1 MLKHIY
7 KRIGTW
13 LFFLTFLTAVLLSSL
28 NTNNWASGSLK
39 STILEVIAF
48 IALVLISFSRDK
60 SDNEYLNHL
69 RFRSIAITILLS
81 FIYALADSFIFT
93 VSHLLIME
101 VFQIQ
106 LIVYILVF
114 NLLKN
119 IQ

>member
-1 MLKHIY
+1 MLRHIY
-7 KRIGTW
+7 KRIGIW
-13 LFFLTFLTAVLLSSL
+13 LFFLTFLTAVLLSFQ
-28 NTNNWASGSLK
+28 NTNDWASKSVK
-39 STILEVIAF
+39 STLLEVFAF
-48 IALVLISFSRDK
+48 IALGLISFSSDK
-60 SDNEYLNHL
+60 NDNEYLNYL
-69 RFRSIAITILLS
+69 RFRSIAITVLLS

-114 NLLKN
+114 NLLKK